1 MSLVSRET
9 LPEIRARLALA
20 RAWLASHIE
29 LSWQWLSAQGEPF
42 TWATLRGKLTL
53 TTPPLPKTNGG
64 RLAVL
69 MGVGVLLLLA
79 LRWYGQPDD
88 KGAITYSH
96 AGLINPI
103 LGGFGALFLIYAA
116 IRQARTASKQAE
128 TARKQAQI
136 AADRHTAQTNADFQ
150 RRTTETF
157 SKAVEQLGSE
167 KMEVQVGGIYT
178 LERLAAEA
186 LASPATEG
194 SGPDLYWT
202 AMETLTAFVRERAKW
217 QTQAATGEMAGK
229 SDYLWEA
236 EGGSGAAKWS
246 PPEPATEI
254 AAVLAVIRR
263 RPEVGRAREE
273 QRGWH
278 FDLRATDLR
287 GARLDKAHLKRADL
301 RGTHLEYAW
310 LSEAHLEGAILT
322 GANLEGAGLEDARL
336 EGAILAGTH
345 LERADLSG
353 AHLEGADA
361 AGAHFEGA
369 GLGVAH
375 LEGAC
380 LEDATGVSLSSLFS
394 PSGDAYTVLPR
405 GVPRPRSWPPQDHY
419 AWFRG

>member
-1 MSLVSRET
+1 
-9 LPEIRARLALA
+9 
-20 RAWLASHIE
+20 
-29 LSWQWLSAQGEPF
+29 
-42 TWATLRGKLTL
+42 
-53 TTPPLPKTNGG
+53 
-64 RLAVL
+64 
-69 MGVGVLLLLA
+69 
-79 LRWYGQPDD
+79 
-88 KGAITYSH
+88 
-96 AGLINPI
+96 
-103 LGGFGALFLIYAA
+103 
-116 IRQARTASKQAE
+116 
-128 TARKQAQI
+128 
-136 AADRHTAQTNADFQ
+136 
-150 RRTTETF
+150 
-157 SKAVEQLGSE
+157 
-167 KMEVQVGGIYT
+167 
-178 LERLAAEA
+178 
-186 LASPATEG
+186 
-194 SGPDLYWT
+194 
-202 AMETLTAFVRERAKW
+202 METLTAFVRERAKW